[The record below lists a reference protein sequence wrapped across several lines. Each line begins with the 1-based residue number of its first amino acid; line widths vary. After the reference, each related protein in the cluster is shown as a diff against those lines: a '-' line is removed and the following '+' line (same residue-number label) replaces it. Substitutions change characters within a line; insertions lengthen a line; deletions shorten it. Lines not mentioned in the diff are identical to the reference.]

1 MAWCLH
7 QRMNFKMKWIDLMF
21 CFCLILLSKK
31 LLIGTTS
38 IKYEPSIIFLFHN
51 LHLQTRFW
59 TWFVVVFCN
68 LKSGEANEGNF
79 KSHWRNL
86 TLILAQLFLTILSSY
101 PGWPKFPWSF
111 DPQSKWSWYA
121 LLTYEQSWILHG
133 QHTKS
138 KFQWQK
144 PSDCLGQKSDQKLG
158 YFWTDFTPPK
168 NNFSVGGAKGNPME
182 WLSIIWWIPIVIVF
196 T

>member
-1 MAWCLH
+1 MPVFVAIDKAKKGLLLIYFPIPDPECFYLATYTLH
-7 QRMNFKMKWIDLMF
+7 LISVYIGLMINGMIYSSKIESFKERKWINLMF

-86 TLILAQLFLTILSSY
+86 TLTLA
-101 PGWPKFPWSF
+101 
-111 DPQSKWSWYA
+111 
-121 LLTYEQSWILHG
+121 
-133 QHTKS
+133 
-138 KFQWQK
+138 
-144 PSDCLGQKSDQKLG
+144 
-158 YFWTDFTPPK
+158 
-168 NNFSVGGAKGNPME
+168 
-182 WLSIIWWIPIVIVF
+182 
-196 T
+196 